1 MALTDIDYARELD
14 RRDEL
19 AHFRNEFVI
28 NDPDLIYLDGNS
40 LGRLPKRTAARMRE
54 VIEKEWG
61 ERLIQGWGEGWFT
74 APQRIGAKIAQL
86 IGAQAD
92 EVIVTDSTSVN
103 LFKLYI
109 AALQARPG
117 RPKVVTD
124 DLDFPSDVYVLQGAV
139 KLAGPVYRLE
149 MVRSADGLTVS
160 NDALQATIDK
170 DTALVTLTHTAFKS
184 GYVYDMGAVTE
195 MAHRAGALVLWDL
208 CHSVGAMPL
217 DLNAAHVDMAV
228 GCTYK
233 YLNGGPGAPAFLYIR
248 RDLQEQLLNP
258 IWGWFGQRGQFDMKL
273 DYEPAPGLQRFL
285 AGTPTMLSLAAV
297 EPAVD
302 LLLEAGVERLRAKSV
317 KQTEYLIALW
327 EALLAPLG
335 VTLNSPRDPARRGAH
350 VSLGHPEGL
359 RIDLALIED
368 MRVIPDFRYPDNIRL
383 GLAPLY
389 TSFVEIHEGITRLR
403 RVIVERLYEKYPTER
418 PEVT

>member
-1 MALTDIDYARELD
+1 
-14 RRDEL
+14 
-19 AHFRNEFVI
+19 
-28 NDPDLIYLDGNS
+28 
-40 LGRLPKRTAARMRE
+40 
-54 VIEKEWG
+54 
-61 ERLIQGWGEGWFT
+61 
-74 APQRIGAKIAQL
+74 
-86 IGAQAD
+86 
-92 EVIVTDSTSVN
+92 
-103 LFKLYI
+103 
-109 AALQARPG
+109 
-117 RPKVVTD
+117 
-124 DLDFPSDVYVLQGAV
+124 
-139 KLAGPVYRLE
+139 
-149 MVRSADGLTVS
+149 
-160 NDALQATIDK
+160 
-170 DTALVTLTHTAFKS
+170 
-184 GYVYDMGAVTE
+184 
-195 MAHRAGALVLWDL
+195 
-208 CHSVGAMPL
+208 MPL
-217 DLNAAHVDMAV
+217 DLNAANVDMAV

-233 YLNGGPGAPAFLYIR
+233 YLSGGPGAPAFLYIR

-389 TSFVEIHEGITRLR
+389 TSFAEIHEAIMRLR